1 MSPKRAPATGNK
13 EDRSSHFDRSSAF
26 LADFGYNRARS
37 AYPDMDNKEDIQTE
51 I

>member
-26 LADFGYNRARS
+26 LADFGQYRAGC
-37 AYPDMDNKEDIQTE
+37 AYTASNIKEDDN
-51 I
+51 